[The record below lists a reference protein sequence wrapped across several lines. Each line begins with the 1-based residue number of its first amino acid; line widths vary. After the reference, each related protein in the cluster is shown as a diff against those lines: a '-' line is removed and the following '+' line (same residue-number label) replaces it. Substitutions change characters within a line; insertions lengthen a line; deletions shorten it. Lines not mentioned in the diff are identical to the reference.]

1 MRTYTSSRNGSAT
14 GALLIIIAVIMLI
27 LFGLA
32 TNFHL
37 VRTDDDLVIVKK
49 ESLGLSD
56 TYVDTRM
63 WSFIEWE
70 EHPALMRMME
80 ANKPGEVIRFD
91 SD

>member
-1 MRTYTSSRNGSAT
+1 MRTYISSQDGNST
-14 GALLIIIAVIMLI
+14 GTLLVILAVIMLI

-37 VRTDDDLVIVKK
+37 VRTDDDLVVVKK
-49 ESLGLSD
+49 ESIGLSD
-56 TYVDTRM
+56 TYVDTRG

-70 EHPALMRMME
+70 EHPALMRTME
-80 ANKPGEVIRFD
+80 ANEPGEVIRFD

>member
-1 MRTYTSSRNGSAT
+1 MYKHISSRNGSST
-14 GALLIIIAVIMLI
+14 GTLLVILAAIILM

-37 VRTDDDLVIVKK
+37 IRTDDDLVVVKK

-56 TYVDTRM
+56 TYVDTRG
-63 WSFIEWE
+63 WTFIEWE
-70 EHPALMRMME
+70 EHPALTRTME

-91 SD
+91 SN